1 MKPYTTLGFDCAT
14 ARPMRP
20 SSFDGGRPFVSRFH
34 VWPASV
40 LLKMPPSLKP
50 TSTRG
55 SFHLR
60 RCRCHAPAYRMF
72 GSLGSI
78 ARSFTPVFGLILST
92 CDHVLPPSVVLK
104 MPRISFSTHS

>member
-1 MKPYTTLGFDCAT
+1 MHHYTTFVLYGAT
-14 ARPMRP
+14 ARPIRP
-20 SSFDGGRPFVSRFH
+20 RTFDGGRPLVTRFQ
-34 VWPASV
+34 VLPASV

-60 RCRCHAPAYRMF
+60 RCRCHAPAERVL

-78 ARSFTPVFGLILST
+78 ARSFTPVFGLIFRT
-92 CDHVLPPSVVLK
+92 CAHDLRPSVVLD
-104 MPRISFSTHS
+104 RR